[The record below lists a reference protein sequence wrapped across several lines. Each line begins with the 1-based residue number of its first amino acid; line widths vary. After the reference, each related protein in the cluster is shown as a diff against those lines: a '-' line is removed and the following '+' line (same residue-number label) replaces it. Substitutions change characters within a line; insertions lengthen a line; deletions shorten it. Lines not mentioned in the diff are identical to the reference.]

1 MLISENDFDWPSFIF
16 CTETSFS
23 AIEFCQADCDRAL
36 KPGDQIGG
44 LPTLDEELPSDL
56 GAPYGR

>member
-23 AIEFCQADCDRAL
+23 AIEFSQADW
-36 KPGDQIGG
+36 PPHMGDQIGG
-44 LPTLDEELPSDL
+44 LPTLDEELLSDL